1 MRNHYRNLF
10 IVYYYYMLKQK
21 KINSLIGEYYI
32 SGYFLISKLFA
43 LGLMVIV
50 FNLKSIYFYT
60 IFGFLFLIIDNKVRS
75 ITKKEVLLEI
85 KHIENIELYRN
96 IVICYGIVFFV
107 LLIIAVAKVLYIMEK
122 YQL

>member
-1 MRNHYRNLF
+1 
-10 IVYYYYMLKQK
+10 
-21 KINSLIGEYYI
+21 
-32 SGYFLISKLFA
+32 
-43 LGLMVIV
+43 MVIV
-50 FNLKSIYFYT
+50 FNLQSIYFYT
-60 IFGFLFLIIDNKVRS
+60 VFGFLFLIIDNKVRS